1 MLKILPHPGLA
12 GNAAGNP
19 AGNVAGSDPSRFN
32 VDLPLRNTFY
42 PAGHA
47 VEISSNSADALMTAA
62 KLWQRYPALSD
73 APPLQLRIIDAGSY
87 PDAVQQRLPPSG
99 EGHLFSIIH
108 GEHDFALADLSAGFA
123 FASLS
128 RETLSD
134 RGRFSYYFLEPL
146 VYAMLGARYFVFV
159 HASCISRNG
168 RAILLCGDSG
178 SGKTCLAYACA
189 RLGWDYVAGDALH
202 IVRGHDNRTVIGRPY
217 EIRFRESATR
227 LFPELS
233 RFQLGVRP
241 NGKTD
246 IDIETAELGIPLELR
261 SSARHIVFVEMA
273 DLTLLE
279 RCSAE
284 HAMQTFEKTICY
296 GSDRTRVE
304 QRETLSRFTEL
315 PVWRLSYAGPDQA
328 ERALRLL
335 LDDA

>member
-1 MLKILPHPGLA
+1 MLKIIPNPTSG
-12 GNAAGNP
+12 GKAAVD
-19 AGNVAGSDPSRFN
+19 AAGSDPSRYN
-32 VDLPLRNTFY
+32 VDLPFRYTFY

-47 VEISSNSADALMTAA
+47 LEVSSNSADVLATAA

-73 APPLQLRIIDAGSY
+73 AQPLRLRIIDGGSH
-87 PDAVQQRLPPSG
+87 PDSARQRLPPCG
-99 EGHLFSIIH
+99 EGHLFSIVH
-108 GEHDFALADLSAGFA
+108 GVHDFALADLSTGFA

-134 RGRFSYYFLEPL
+134 HDHFSYYFLEPL

-189 RLGWDYVAGDALH
+189 KLGWDYVAGDALH
-202 IVRGHDNRTVIGRPY
+202 VVRGDDDRTVIGRPY
-217 EIRFRESATR
+217 EIRFRGSARR

-233 RFQLGVRP
+233 RFRPAVRP
-241 NGKTD
+241 NGKPD
-246 IDIETAELGIPLELR
+246 LEIDTAELDIPIALR
-261 SSARHIVFVEMA
+261 SSARHIVFIEPA

-279 RCSAE
+279 KYSTE
-284 HAMQTFEKTICY
+284 HPMQAFERTICY
-296 GSDRTRVE
+296 GSDQTRLE

-315 PVWRLSYAGPDQA
+315 PVWRLSYSGPDQA
-328 ERALRLL
+328 ERALNLL
-335 LDDA
+335 LDDV